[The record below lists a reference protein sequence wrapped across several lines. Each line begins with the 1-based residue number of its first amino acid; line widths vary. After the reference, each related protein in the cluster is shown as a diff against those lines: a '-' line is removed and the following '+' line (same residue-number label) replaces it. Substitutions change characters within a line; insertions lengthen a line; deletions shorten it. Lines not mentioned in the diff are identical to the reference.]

1 LTTRLLIALIAAA
14 LVLVAGGAGLFW
26 FRLRRRRKARLQP
39 APRPVP
45 ARRIARLRH
54 PLVLA
59 HGILGF
65 DQIGLP
71 GMRQEYFRGVPER
84 LRGLGAEV
92 FAIRVAPLSSVKE
105 RAEELA
111 RAVQQLDAGRVNIIA
126 HSMGGLDARYAIT
139 NLGLAAKVAS
149 LTTIGTPH
157 RGTPLADIGAALGD
171 KIKLR
176 GLLGKLGL
184 DIDAFYDL
192 TTGSMQAFN
201 EAVRDAPGI
210 LYGSYAA
217 RTQGRALVLNP
228 LLLPTYLYLSDHGGE
243 NDGLVPTASQ
253 PWGELLGRVDA
264 DHWAQ
269 IGWSAARGFDAPD
282 FYAGVLRELTG
293 RGL

>member
-1 LTTRLLIALIAAA
+1 MTPRLLIALVAAA
-14 LVLVAGGAGLFW
+14 LVLLAGGALLLW
-26 FRLRRRRKARLQP
+26 RRRRRKAQ
-39 APRPVP
+39 APLPTP

-59 HGILGF
+59 HGIFGF
-65 DQIGLP
+65 DQINLP

-92 FAIRVAPLSSVKE
+92 HAIRVAPLSSVKE
-105 RAEELA
+105 RAQELA
-111 RAVQQLDAGRVNIIA
+111 RAVQSLDADRVNIIA
-126 HSMGGLDARYAIT
+126 HSMGGLDARYAISR
-139 NLGLAAKVAS
+139 LGLASRVAS

-157 RGTPLADIGAALGD
+157 RGTPLADAGTALGD
-171 KIKLR
+171 KLKLR
-176 GLLGKLGL
+176 GLLEKLGL
-184 DIDAFYDL
+184 DVDAFYDL
-192 TTGSMQAFN
+192 TTGSLQAFN
-201 EAVRDAPGI
+201 DAVPDAQGI

-228 LLLPTYLYLSDHGGE
+228 LLLPTYLYLSDRAGE

-269 IGWSAARGFDAPD
+269 IGWSTAKGFDAPA
-282 FYAGVLRELTG
+282 FYADVLRELTA

>member
-1 LTTRLLIALIAAA
+1 MTPRLLIALAAAA
-14 LVLVAGGAGLFW
+14 LVLLAGGALLFW
-26 FRLRRRRKARLQP
+26 RWRRRKARLRP
-39 APRPVP
+39 APLPTP

-65 DQIGLP
+65 DQIDLA

-92 FAIRVAPLSSVKE
+92 HAIRVAPLSSVKE
-105 RAEELA
+105 RAQELA
-111 RAVQQLDAGRVNIIA
+111 RAVQLLDADRVNIIA
-126 HSMGGLDARYAIT
+126 HSMGGLDARYAISR
-139 NLGLAAKVAS
+139 LGLASKVAS

-157 RGTPLADIGAALGD
+157 RGTPLADAGTVLGD
-171 KIKLR
+171 KLKLR
-176 GLLGKLGL
+176 GLLEKLGL
-184 DIDAFYDL
+184 DVDAFYDL
-192 TTGSMQAFN
+192 TTRSLQAFN
-201 EAVRDAPGI
+201 DAVPDAPGI
-210 LYGSYAA
+210 LYSSYAA

-228 LLLPTYLYLSDHGGE
+228 LLLPTYLYLSDRAGE

-269 IGWSAARGFDAPD
+269 IGWSTAKGFDAPG
-282 FYAGVLRELTG
+282 FYAGVLRELTA